1 MYFREVIVH
10 AMDSKDDD
18 EQFEK
23 YLQGRV
29 VLPIDHEKSKEYETY
44 LSEVPEFEDPSARE
58 RAVKGDLVLTKIAV
72 VGEVTHAGDGLPER
86 RMLIE
91 HVTCWW
97 DPDTDELW
105 DQETF
110 CKLGKRTACWNHGNC
125 VVKKETRA
133 YRAVRRLGGRSNW
146 YALRDSVERALWE
159 QEKSINDHVDEQ
171 MNSVVR
177 SAYEDIAALKKRT
190 DSLAEENAG
199 LRHQLEELRQQFNA
213 FSLTLASPFD
223 SFT

>member
-1 MYFREVIVH
+1 MT
-10 AMDSKDDD
+10 SNDDD

-44 LSEVPEFEDPSARE
+44 LSEVPEFEDPNARE
-58 RAVKGDLVLTKIAV
+58 RAEKGELVLAKIAV

-86 RMLIE
+86 RRLIE
-91 HVTCWW
+91 RATCWW

-110 CKLGKRTACWNHGNC
+110 CKLGKKISCWEHGNC

-133 YRAVRRLGGRSNW
+133 FRGSTRFYPRSNW
-146 YALRDSVERALWE
+146 CALRDAVERALWE
-159 QEKSINDHVDEQ
+159 QEKSMNDHVDEQ

-177 SAYEDIAALKKRT
+177 SACEADEDIAALKKKT
-190 DSLAEENAG
+190 ALLAEENAV
-199 LRHQLEELRQQFNA
+199 LRHQLEQLRQQFNT
-213 FSLTLASPFD
+213 FSLTLTSPFD
-223 SFT
+223 SLE